1 MLARMRLRAVFLIY
15 MLSTASAIVAPY
27 AMTKIVN
34 ERRKAIPV
42 NTEPPLESAPELQL
56 RPMWSGD
63 APACSAPNGTIYYA
77 NGKQSDGS
85 DPGANTQPFD
95 DSIRIDF
102 RRCAVSGDGTVYKV
116 GLTEEAPLSLNAFEP
131 TAQLKWSVPAQDVCS
146 SPALGPDGSVYV
158 VSRTRAGT
166 TILTSYGAGGSK
178 LWETPIGGTGWYLTA
193 PVIAANGTIYVSA
206 TSQLVAIE
214 STGREIWRVSVQ
226 NAGSGNGSALIAG
239 DGGLIAGDD
248 GRIFVQVLDGVIA
261 FNERGEKLWEFLAG
275 SHDLDGGIALGGD
288 GTLYLAS
295 RFLYA
300 LDKTGKPKWDFKSE
314 LTYTKRDYFGRQPII
329 AKDGTIYANTSR
341 DQLYAITPDGRK
353 KWLVSGE
360 PSTVKRAWGQPM
372 LTRDGMLVTKAGWFA
387 VATGLAT
394 TGWPSGSHDNSN
406 SRRQENP

>member
-1 MLARMRLRAVFLIY
+1 GPLSPVYIICERAPARRGRYVMLARMRLRTVFLIY
-15 MLSTASAIVAPY
+15 LLSTASAIVAPY
-27 AMTKIVN
+27 AMTTIVN

-63 APACSAPNGTIYYA
+63 EPACSASNGTIYYA

-116 GLTEEAPLSLNAFEP
+116 GLTEEAPLTLNAFEP
-131 TAQLKWSVPAQDVCS
+131 TAQLKWSVPVQEVCS
-146 SPALGPDGSVYV
+146 RPALGPDGSVYV

-166 TILTSYGAGGSK
+166 TILTGYGAGGSK
-178 LWETPIGGTGWYLTA
+178 HWETPLGGTGWHLAA
-193 PVIAANGTIYVSA
+193 PVIAANGTIYVSG

-226 NAGSGNGSALIAG
+226 NAGSEDASGLIAG
-239 DGGLIAGDD
+239 DG
-248 GRIFVQVLDGVIA
+248 GRIFVQVLHGVIA

-275 SHDLDGGIALGGD
+275 SRDLDGGIALGGD

-314 LTYTKRDYFGRQPII
+314 LRSEEH
-329 AKDGTIYANTSR
+329 TSE
-341 DQLYAITPDGRK
+341 L
-353 KWLVSGE
+353 
-360 PSTVKRAWGQPM
+360 
-372 LTRDGMLVTKAGWFA
+372 
-387 VATGLAT
+387 
-394 TGWPSGSHDNSN
+394 
-406 SRRQENP
+406 